1 MDSLSNLQNSIANI
15 FILAH
20 EIGHHFNNHVIDE
33 LVKKIQGG
41 SLIDAQTSE
50 NKINQELE
58 ADQFAGAV
66 MQRLGFDI
74 AEVKDVI
81 LLLSSKS
88 KNYKS
93 YHPPASLRVIA
104 AEKGYEKV
112 KIQADAY
119 AIDKV
124 SNDFYYSGLN
134 NFKLDKYGESIDD
147 LNTYIKIEKRNERI
161 DSLKLAESLGVVVVS
176 KSLLE
181 DSII

>member
-1 MDSLSNLQNSIANI
+1 
-15 FILAH
+15 
-20 EIGHHFNNHVIDE
+20 
-33 LVKKIQGG
+33 
-41 SLIDAQTSE
+41 
-50 NKINQELE
+50 
-58 ADQFAGAV
+58 

-181 DSII
+181 DSSNLNALINDGINYNPKDIKLHLIRGFEKKKQKL